1 MGMNPELQA
10 QFRAVQEAN
19 EALGASLARLNEQ
32 PNVQRVDAAVGV
44 ADQGTQIGAPSGI
57 RRALSPDQ
65 RHEMQDRLKGLN
77 NRQLMQFFFE
87 QMRKKDTG
95 IPLGTWLNAGG
106 YAAQSAFSN
115 INNQVDPDVAKAI
128 DTGGAAALI
137 RQDLEPALYELFVR
151 LFPVYDKIAKEPSN
165 GLVHAFNQV
174 TSFGDAK
181 FMPELGTVTDDQS
194 TYVRKTTNI
203 AILATRRGVSLKSQF
218 AVLAGGAGYNPEQ
231 LELQGG
237 LRAMAHRMQTQIFSG
252 QATVTGGTYADE
264 NGAYDANAFDG
275 LRYLLGV
282 VQNNAL
288 NVDPA
293 TNPAT
298 AGSVRRAVDAAILP
312 SLQMGGDPGSLEIWS
327 YPTEK
332 VAFDEQQDANVRIMS
347 TALRTT
353 VGVTANAVNTVA
365 GDIPWNVLA
374 GDSIDPTAGATGY
387 DPGSHYSGANKVRD
401 AYMLDFGS
409 LTLPYLGTEGPTV
422 LDIPI
427 GISGQLTHLFVIF
440 LMNGLALKV
449 PGWNNKVRFKLT

>member
-1 MGMNPELQA
+1 MG
-10 QFRAVQEAN
+10 
-19 EALGASLARLNEQ
+19 
-32 PNVQRVDAAVGV
+32 
-44 ADQGTQIGAPSGI
+44 
-57 RRALSPDQ
+57 
-65 RHEMQDRLKGLN
+65 DRLHSLS
-77 NRQLMQFFFE
+77 NRQLMQIFFE
-87 QMRKKDTG
+87 QKRQKNTG
-95 IPLGTWLNAGG
+95 IPLDTWLNAGG
-106 YAAQSAFSN
+106 YAAQAAFQGIGS
-115 INNQVDPDVAKAI
+115 QVDPDVARAI

-151 LFPVYDKIAKEPSN
+151 LFPAYDRIAKEPAN

-174 TSFGDAK
+174 TSYGDAK

-264 NGAYDANAFDG
+264 YGAYDANAFDG
-275 LRYLLGV
+275 LRYLLGI

-298 AGSVRRAVDAAILP
+298 TGNVRRAVDAAILP
-312 SLQMGGDPGSLEIWS
+312 SLQLGGNPGDMEIWS

-332 VAFDEQQDANVRIMS
+332 QAFDEQQDANVRIMS
-347 TALRTT
+347 SALRTT
-353 VGVTANAVNTVA
+353 VGVTANAINTVA
-365 GDIPWNVLA
+365 GDIPWYVLA
-374 GDSIDPTAGATGY
+374 GDSIDPTTGAVGYSPGAHFAGATK
-387 DPGSHYSGANKVRD
+387 ARD
-401 AYMLDFGS
+401 VYMLDFGS
-409 LTLPYLGTEGPTV
+409 LSLPYLGTEGPTV

-449 PGWNNKVRFKLT
+449 PGWNNKVRVKLS

>member
-1 MGMNPELQA
+1 MGLSPQLQA
-10 QFRAVQEAN
+10 QINAVREAQEA
-19 EALGASLARLNEQ
+19 LSASLASLNDE
-32 PNVQRVDAAVGV
+32 PNVVRQDARIGIG
-44 ADQGTQIGAPSGI
+44 DQGTQQPNV
-57 RRALSPDQ
+57 RRALTPSQ
-65 RHEMQDRLKGLN
+65 RHEMGDRLHSLS

-87 QMRKKDTG
+87 QMRQKNTG
-95 IPLGTWLNAGG
+95 IPLDTWLNAGG
-106 YAAQSAFSN
+106 YAAQAAFQGIGS
-115 INNQVDPDVAKAI
+115 QVDPDVARAI

-151 LFPVYDKIAKEPSN
+151 LFPAYDRIAKEPAN

-174 TSFGDAK
+174 TSYGDAK

-264 NGAYDANAFDG
+264 YGAYDANAFDG
-275 LRYLLGV
+275 LRYLLGI

-298 AGSVRRAVDAAILP
+298 TGNVRRAVDAAILP
-312 SLQMGGDPGSLEIWS
+312 SLQLGGNPGDMEIWS

-332 VAFDEQQDANVRIMS
+332 QAFDEQQDANVRIMS
-347 TALRTT
+347 SALRTT
-353 VGVTANAVNTVA
+353 VGVTANAINTVA
-365 GDIPWNVLA
+365 GDIPWYVLA
-374 GDSIDPTAGATGY
+374 GDSIDPTTGAVGYSPGAHFAGATK
-387 DPGSHYSGANKVRD
+387 ARD
-401 AYMLDFGS
+401 VYMLDFGS
-409 LTLPYLGTEGPTV
+409 LSLPYLGTEGPTV

-449 PGWNNKVRFKLT
+449 PGWNNKVRVKLS